1 MAQLLALLGFSFV
14 SSITPGPNNILLW
27 ASGATFGL
35 RRTAPH
41 VLGTALGIG
50 AMALGAGLGVAALI
64 ASAPALGIAMRV
76 AGSAYLL
83 WLAWQILRLGSL
95 RQAAVARPLG
105 VRGAMAFQA
114 VNPKAWIFA
123 LGAVTPFLPVGLPV
137 IAGTV
142 VVALAMMSMIVP
154 AAAAWAAA
162 GGAMARLLEGERSR
176 RVVSVVLAAMVVG
189 TIVLVWV

>member
-123 LGAVTPFLPVGLPV
+123 LGAVTTFLPVGLPV

-162 GGAMARLLEGERSR
+162 GGAMARLLEGEGSR